1 VVRLPRDITPG
12 AAARRSLLADL
23 LIAIAIALVVLR
35 LAAGVGVVG
44 FFAILALLALV
55 VWLGV
60 EAVIHG
66 AARRRAARRRKSRG
80 RPSTSTLRS

>member
-23 LIAIAIALVVLR
+23 LIAIAIALVALQ
-35 LAAGVGVVG
+35 LAAGIGVVG
-44 FFAILALLALV
+44 FFATLALLALL

-60 EAVIHG
+60 EAAIRRL
-66 AARRRAARRRKSRG
+66 RRR
-80 RPSTSTLRS
+80 TSGPCP